1 VVYTLNVE
9 TDGLNTPSC
18 GAPGRTVSFQVGGET
33 MLTTT
38 PWNNDQ
44 VWELDLSAPTSRT
57 FLPAVLR

>member
-1 VVYTLNVE
+1 
-9 TDGLNTPSC
+9 
-18 GAPGRTVSFQVGGET
+18 

-38 PWNNDQ
+38 LWNNAQ